1 MNEQRKPEPA
11 AEAHAVRS
19 VGEYVPMIDGPEKVS
34 GRARYTADLL
44 DAVALEAAILAEGG
58 FSGDKSAA
66 RQPPQS
72 LLYIRIRGG
81 RSVGEMREL
90 IDADHDGESLMRA
103 AREGI
108 GELIARFDAADQPY
122 LSQPRAQY
130 VNEYGDYDDLARRSE
145 WASQAEGSG
154 E

>member
-1 MNEQRKPEPA
+1 MSRLRFGAALVGLWLGYAPLAAQSDVAGLAPAVRAQLDAALESADA
-11 AEAHAVRS
+11 AE
-19 VGEYVPMIDGPEKVS
+19 
-34 GRARYTADLL
+34 RA
-44 DAVALEAAILAEGG
+44 
-58 FSGDKSAA
+58 
-66 RQPPQS
+66 
-72 LLYIRIRGG
+72 GG

-108 GELIARFDAADQPY
+108 GELITRFDATDQPY